1 MKKMKHIKEWTEF
14 SINENIDNIL
24 DKMSRGEELTPDDE
38 EKMQSYSSHL
48 QKGGYSNDFDFK
60 DKRVF
65 TDDNGYFKFTLD
77 EIKHFG
83 DKTDYIG
90 TIECPDYKYYSDDE
104 YQEDEYQEDEDYS
117 VSTIPGILTGKIEV
131 DESTG
136 AYEWKNDEKTNIKVD
151 NLTIWDFCEEL
162 ADLGGF
168 LEDVIAELENEN

>member
-1 MKKMKHIKEWTEF
+1 MKKMKHIKEWNAF

-24 DKMSRGEELTPDDE
+24 DKMSRGEELTTDDK

-90 TIECPDYKYYSDDE
+90 TMECGGDDGE
-104 YQEDEYQEDEDYS
+104 
-117 VSTIPGILTGKIEV
+117 TIPGILTGKIEV

-136 AYEWKNDEKTNIKVD
+136 AYEWFNDEETNIKVD
-151 NLTIWDFCEEL
+151 NLTIFDFCGGHSNE
-162 ADLGGF
+162 LGGF